1 MKRMI
6 LGAIAFAGVFALA
19 GIAAQ
24 PLSAG

>member
-1 MKRMI
+1 MI

-19 GIAAQ
+19 GITAQ